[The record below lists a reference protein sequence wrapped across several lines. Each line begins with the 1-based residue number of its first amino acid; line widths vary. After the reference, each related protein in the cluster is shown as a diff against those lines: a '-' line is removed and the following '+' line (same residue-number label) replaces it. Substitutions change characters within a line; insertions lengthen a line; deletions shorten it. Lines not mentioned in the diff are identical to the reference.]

1 MKKLTILLLPFL
13 MISCSKLG
21 ELTPE
26 NNIPTHFEI
35 HVFAKE
41 SICILSINDT
51 TMYLG
56 NTRRKE
62 VYLFK
67 VKELNYLNF
76 ISYAVFCLKKKRLS
90 NKLMVQTKELPK
102 VTLKRCSVHSFHD
115 TPEQITVKRTE
126 AAPP

>member
-76 ISYAVFCLKKKRLS
+76 MSYGGCAL
-90 NKLMVQTKELPK
+90 T
-102 VTLKRCSVHSFHD
+102 
-115 TPEQITVKRTE
+115 ITEGRYKTE
-126 AAPP
+126 YGFIYDFTYRKMGD